1 MPTFLPFLAEHSSTT
16 LLLGIALLTL
26 LHEDVAIAA
35 GAGLITTGT
44 VDLSVAALALL
55 GGIVAGDVLF
65 YALGTLSRRSDWLR
79 YRMERPAFQRCRA
92 ALERNMLVALLA
104 CRLVPGILMPTYVAC
119 GAMRVSFLRFAAI
132 TVGSATLHAMG
143 LLLLLTSSLEAS
155 AVGIQVTGLAVV
167 GLLVAA
173 RSGAIP
179 GLRRAAPA
187 RSAPAVQLPG
197 MPLVPAG
204 SGAIGLAER
213 IWPPLFY
220 IPLAVQWIALG
231 IRHRSLTLPT
241 VANPAIEAGGL
252 LGESKIACLDMVR
265 GPASRWVATSLP
277 LANDGHWTVEAL
289 RALIGDAG
297 LSFPLVLKPDIGWRG
312 FGVRLVTD
320 VDALLADLVTFPAGC
335 TMILQT
341 YVPYAGEAGV
351 FYVRRPGEVHGV
363 IFSMTF
369 RYFPHVVGDGRST
382 LDELIGRDPRASW
395 KAELHRATLGDRLHE
410 VPEAGAVARLHLVG
424 SSRVGGLYKDARAWI
439 TPALTR
445 RFDEIADAM
454 PHFHFGRFDVRFASA
469 ERLTEGEEL
478 QIIEVNGAGAEA
490 IHVWDPEFTLGD
502 VYADLFRQ
510 QALMFEVGA
519 LNRARGFRPL
529 GLRELVGFQQRQQR
543 LLSVY
548 PTSN

>member
-1 MPTFLPFLAEHSSTT
+1 MPTFLPFLAETSPAA

-55 GGIVAGDVLF
+55 GGIVAGDVMF
-65 YALGTLSRRSDWLR
+65 YVLGTLSRRSDRLR
-79 YRMERPAFQRCRA
+79 TRMEGPAFRRCRA
-92 ALERNMLVALLA
+92 ALERNLLLALLA

-119 GAMRVSFLRFAAI
+119 GAMRISFARFALI
-132 TVGSATLHAMG
+132 TVGSATLHAGG

-155 AVGIQVTGLAVV
+155 AVEIQATGL
-167 GLLVAA
+167 LLVGVLVLA
-173 RSGAIP
+173 RSGALAR
-179 GLRRAAPA
+179 LRRPGEPA
-187 RSAPAVQLPG
+187 TPAVRLPG

-213 IWPPLFY
+213 IWPPVFY
-220 IPLAVQWIALG
+220 IPLVVQWIALG
-231 IRHRSLTLPT
+231 IKHRSLTLPT
-241 VANPAIEAGGL
+241 VANPTIEAGGL

-265 GPASRWVATSLP
+265 DPARRWVATSVP
-277 LANDGHWTVEAL
+277 LTNDGRWTPDSL
-289 RALIGDAG
+289 RELVAGAG
-297 LSFPLVLKPDIGWRG
+297 LTFPLVLKPDIGWRG
-312 FGVRLVTD
+312 FGVRLVAD
-320 VDALLADLVTFPAGC
+320 ADALLADLATFPADC
-335 TMILQT
+335 ALIVQA

-351 FYVRRPGEVHGV
+351 FYVRRPGEAHGF

-382 LDELIGRDPRASW
+382 LAELIERDPRAAW
-395 KAELHRATLGDRLHE
+395 KADLHRVTLRDQLHE
-410 VPEAGAVARLHLVG
+410 VPETGAIVRLHLVG
-424 SSRVGGLYKDARAWI
+424 SSRVGGLYKDARAYA

-454 PHFHFGRFDVRFASA
+454 PNFHFGRFDVRFASV
-469 ERLTEGEEL
+469 ERLMEGEDI

-490 IHVWDPEFTLGD
+490 IHVWDPDFKMVD

-510 QALMFEVGA
+510 QALMFEIGA
-519 LNRARGFRPL
+519 LNRTRGFRPL
-529 GLRELVGFQQRQQR
+529 SLRELAGFQQRQQR

-548 PTSN
+548 PASN

>member
-1 MPTFLPFLAEHSSTT
+1 MPTFLPFLAESSPAS
-16 LLLGIALLTL
+16 LLLGIAVLTL

-44 VDLSVAALALL
+44 VDLTVAALALL

-65 YALGTLSRRSDWLR
+65 YVLGTLSRHVDWLHR
-79 YRMERPAFQRCRA
+79 RVEGPAFQRCRK
-92 ALERNMLVALLA
+92 ALERNLLLALLA

-119 GAMRVSFLRFAAI
+119 GAMRVSFARFALI
-132 TVGSATLHAMG
+132 TVGSATLHAGG

-155 AVGIQVTGLAVV
+155 AIEIQAA
-167 GLLVAA
+167 GLLLVGVLVLV
-173 RSGAIP
+173 RSGVVS
-179 GLRRAAPA
+179 GLWRRGRQKTAAV
-187 RSAPAVQLPG
+187 RLPG
-197 MPLVPAG
+197 MPVVPAG
-204 SGAIGLAER
+204 AGAIGLAER

-220 IPLAVQWIALG
+220 IPLVVQWIALG

-241 VANPAIEAGGL
+241 VANPNIEAGGL

-265 GPASRWVATSLP
+265 GPARRWVAASVP
-277 LANDGHWTVEAL
+277 IINDGRWTADSL
-289 RALIGDAG
+289 CSRIGDAG
-297 LSFPLVLKPDIGWRG
+297 LAFPLVLKPDIGWRG
-312 FGVRLVTD
+312 FGVRLVANAD
-320 VDALLADLVTFPAGC
+320 GLVADLAGFPAGC

-351 FYVRRPGEVHGV
+351 FYVRRPGESRGF

-382 LDELIGRDPRASW
+382 IAELIDGDPRAAW
-395 KAELHRATLGDRLHE
+395 KAELHRTTLRDRLDE
-410 VPEAGAVARLHLVG
+410 VPEVGALVRLHLVG
-424 SSRVGGLYKDARAWI
+424 SSRVGGLYKDACAYV

-454 PHFHFGRFDVRFASA
+454 PNFHFGRFDVRFASA
-469 ERLTEGEEL
+469 ERLMEGEDI

-490 IHVWDPEFTLGD
+490 IHVWDPDFRLAD

-529 GLRELVGFQQRQQR
+529 GLRELAGFQQRQQR

-548 PTSN
+548 PASN